1 MTPVPSPA
9 FKAVVFDLD
18 GTLVD
23 SVELIALS
31 FQHAIRVVMGREAS
45 YEEAMQHVG
54 TPLREQMERIDPE
67 RAQELVDVYRDFNHR
82 EHDRMLKLY
91 DGILDLLNNLTNAG
105 CRLGLVTSKSRPTT
119 QMAFDLTGIEP
130 YFDATVCCDEAPG
143 NKPTAH
149 PILYCLER
157 LDISPADASYVGDS
171 PADIQAA
178 HAAKVTAI
186 GVTWGVFPTEVLAAE
201 KPEILVHTMDELAD
215 ALGV

>member
-1 MTPVPSPA
+1 MTPV

-31 FQHAIRVVMGREAS
+31 FQHAIREVMGREAS
-45 YEEAMQHVG
+45 REEAMQHVG
-54 TPLREQMERIDPE
+54 TPLKEQMVRISPGHAD
-67 RAQELVDVYRDFNHR
+67 ELVAVYREFNHR

-91 DGILDLLNNLTNAG
+91 DGILDLLNRLTKAG
-105 CRLGLVTSKSRPTT
+105 VSLGLVTSKSRPTT

-143 NKPTAH
+143 NKPSAE
-149 PILYCLER
+149 PILYCLAGLGAAPE
-157 LDISPADASYVGDS
+157 DAAYVGDS

-178 HAAKVTAI
+178 HAARVTAI
-186 GVTWGVFPTEVLAAE
+186 AVSWGVFDTQALAAE
-201 KPEILVHTMDELAD
+201 KPDRLVHTIPELAD
-215 ALGV
+215 VLGV

>member
-1 MTPVPSPA
+1 MAPV

-23 SVELIALS
+23 SVELITLS
-31 FQHAIRVVMGREAS
+31 FQHAIREVLGREAS
-45 YEEAMQHVG
+45 REEAIQHVG
-54 TPLREQMERIDPE
+54 TPLKEQMMRISPE
-67 RAQELVDVYRDFNHR
+67 RADELLAVYREFNHR

-91 DGILDLLNNLTNAG
+91 DGILDLLNDLTKAG
-105 CRLGLVTSKSRPTT
+105 CALGLVTSKSRPTT

-143 NKPTAH
+143 NKPSAA

-157 LDISPADASYVGDS
+157 LGVPPAAAAYIGDS

-178 HAAKVTAI
+178 HAAKVTGIA
-186 GVTWGVFPTEVLAAE
+186 VTWGVFDTQTLTAE
-201 KPEILVHTMDELAD
+201 KPEILVHTMSQLAG